1 MTFLGL
7 LIYPLVLLLRP
18 ALPTALAITLLVQ
31 AYACAYIALK
41 AIKQEKSQLAV
52 AVMSAAMLSL
62 RGSAWGIGTG
72 IILHLLV
79 EKKWINGGKGQNGS
93 KEA

>member
-31 AYACAYIALK
+31 SYACAYIALR
-41 AIKQEKSQLAV
+41 AITQEKTQLAV
-52 AVMSAAMLSL
+52 AVLSAAMLAL
-62 RGSAWGIGTG
+62 RGSAWGLGTG
-72 IILHLLV
+72 ILLYLLV
-79 EKKWINGGKGQNGS
+79 ERKWLKKKGDV
-93 KEA
+93 A